1 MTEETPSRSENLPAE
16 AVTGRSEP
24 QQRQHPARAAG
35 NKEDILKRVRER
47 RVVVA
52 SERDDDLLDPL
63 ERTVR
68 YLVPIPRT
76 YYWNANLNAEEQR
89 EIPFLIKAWHHSIS
103 SGERFGHWTSRNIG
117 MPIAA
122 SLGLTESRFQ
132 FVLDRM
138 DEEPT
143 RRESDGEEEERD
155 GQDVV

>member
-1 MTEETPSRSENLPAE
+1 MTEETPSWRENLPEE
-16 AVTGRSEP
+16 AVTDKTEP
-24 QQRQHPARAAG
+24 QQRQHPRAASN

-47 RVVVA
+47 HVVVS
-52 SERDDDLLDPL
+52 SEKDDDLLDPL

-89 EIPFLIKAWHHSIS
+89 QIPFLIKAWHHSIS

-122 SLGLTESRFQ
+122 SLGLTDSRIQ

-143 RRESDGEEEERD
+143 RRESDGEEKGD